1 MANKH
6 FFQPLLPGFHTH
18 LVLVL
23 SKIPVAFF
31 SKHMEGRNDHKNTAK
46 LRSEASEMTWK
57 VKIEDG
63 RRLTEG
69 WKEFALAHD
78 LRVGDIVI
86 FRQEKDMSFHVT
98 LFGPSCCEIQ
108 YGSCIDQDKNLD
120 REDKK
125 GLITSQSRF
134 VTLTIRYWDVK
145 NSRLY
150 LPMAF
155 TKDNG
160 INVKTKLALL
170 DKNDVKWP
178 TDLRSEYNGK
188 RIRMIGGWKK
198 FFKANFLKMGE
209 SIKFKLI
216 WDGDTSCVLKLCS

>member
-18 LVLVL
+18 LT
-23 SKIPVAFF
+23 IPVAFF
-31 SKHMEGRNDHKNTAK
+31 SKHIEGRNDHKNTAK
-46 LRSEASEMTWK
+46 LRSDASEMTWK

-78 LRVGDIVI
+78 LRIGDIVI
-86 FRQEKDMSFHVT
+86 FRQEKNMASNVT
-98 LFGPSCCEIQ
+98 VFGLSCCETQ
-108 YGSCIDQDKNLD
+108 YGTCIDQDKKIPKKKNPKREEAESSCFVANVTPSNL
-120 REDKK
+120 
-125 GLITSQSRF
+125 
-134 VTLTIRYWDVK
+134 RYD
-145 NSRLY
+145 RLY

-155 TKDNG
+155 TKNNG
-160 INVKTKLALL
+160 INAKTKLALL
-170 DKNDVKWP
+170 DKNGVKWS

-198 FFKANFLKMGE
+198 FFIANFLKIGE
-209 SIKFKLI
+209 SIMFKLI
-216 WDGDTSCVLKLCS
+216 WDGNISCVLKLCSKVKS